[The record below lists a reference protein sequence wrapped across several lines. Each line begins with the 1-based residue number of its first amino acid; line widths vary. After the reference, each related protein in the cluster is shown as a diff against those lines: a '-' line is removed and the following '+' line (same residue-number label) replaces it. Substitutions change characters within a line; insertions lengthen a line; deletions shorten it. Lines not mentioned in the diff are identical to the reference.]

1 MKNTLLDLEKW
12 ATSIREDFL
21 QGFKE
26 LLETEKAITVFGS
39 ARIDDSDP
47 LFLKVVEVSAALAGK
62 GFTIITGG
70 GPGVMK
76 AANKGAF
83 EAGGKSIGLNIIL
96 PREQNT
102 NPYVH
107 TNVTFRYFFSRKS
120 CLIQFSQGF
129 LLFPGGCGTLDE
141 LFEALNLMHTN
152 KVERF
157 PVVAFDSKY
166 WNGLIDW
173 MKEQMVDRG
182 LLTQNELDSIHV
194 VDTID
199 EVLEIFCREGAEFSL
214 IPKTSE

>member
-12 ATSIREDFL
+12 ASSIREDFF
-21 QGFKE
+21 QGFKT
-26 LLETEKAITVFGS
+26 LLDTEKAITVFGS

-47 LFLKVVEVSAALAGK
+47 LFLKVVEASAALAGR

-107 TNVTFRYFFSRKS
+107 LNVTFRYFFSRKS

-182 LLTQNELDSIHV
+182 LLTQHELDSIYV

-199 EVLEIFCREGAEFSL
+199 EVLEIFSREGAEFSL